1 MTTPLETT
9 VTLSETMTTP
19 SETTMTL
26 SETMTTPL
34 ETTMTTPSE
43 TTMTLSETMTT
54 PLGTTVTFALEI
66 VATSM
71 KRITTGMEA
80 AIVET
85 TTNLLTTFE
94 DLSPTDTLIH
104 NDNVIADADDVG
116 KQIFTTSLVKA
127 IIGGV
132 ASGLAAFTLAWIIF
146 GVVVKLRG
154 IGWC

>member
-1 MTTPLETT
+1 MTTPL
-9 VTLSETMTTP
+9 
-19 SETTMTL
+19 
-26 SETMTTPL
+26 
-34 ETTMTTPSE
+34 E

-54 PLGTTVTFALEI
+54 PLGTTVTPLETMTFALEI

-80 AIVET
+80 TIVET
-85 TTNLLTTFE
+85 TTNLLRTFE